1 MKILHIFSN
10 WKWTGPAEHAL
21 NLALQLQRHGHDV
34 TFACAPPPE
43 GIEESIQAVAVE
55 RGMQP
60 VTNFCLNKHLRF
72 ADNVR
77 DIAALR
83 SFIKKE
89 RFDIVHAHMPN
100 DHLVAGMA
108 ARLVFGRVPVIR
120 SCYEG
125 NGVRGGLRTRLT
137 LSLMTDGL
145 ITISDITRTQ
155 TITRR
160 YLPADRVWKIDAPVD
175 LERFNPDLV
184 RNCRSKFNLQ
194 QEAVVGGIV
203 ARVQKHRRFEVILE
217 AMQMVMQEVPF
228 FKFMVVG
235 RGTNIQ
241 EIALKPAQ
249 NMGIRTNMIFT
260 GYKKEDF
267 VETLA
272 CMNFKVFLMPGT
284 DGGCRAVRE
293 AMALKIPVIAARRG
307 MLPEII
313 QHEVDGLVIDDT
325 PENLYHAI
333 MYMIEHPDHRLMMGE
348 NAYRK
353 AQLHFNP
360 AAQAHKVEEVYR
372 QVIERRQEK
381 KKFWNLKKTNV
392 TLS

>member
-21 NLALQLQRHGHDV
+21 NLALQFRQLGHDV
-34 TFACAPPPE
+34 TFACAPPPP
-43 GIEESIQAVAVE
+43 GIEESIQSVAVE
-55 RGMQP
+55 RGMEP
-60 VTNFCLNKHLRF
+60 VTAFHLNKHLRI
-72 ADNVR
+72 ADNLG

-89 RFDIVHAHMPN
+89 RFDIVHTHMPN
-100 DHLVAGMA
+100 DHLVTGMA

-125 NGVRGGLRTRLT
+125 DGIQGGPRTRMA

-145 ITISDITRTQ
+145 ITISDITRCQ
-155 TITRR
+155 IISRR
-160 YLPADRVWKIDAPVD
+160 YLPADRVWKIDVPVD
-175 LERFNPDLV
+175 LERFNPDRV
-184 RNCRSKFNLQ
+184 HNCRPKFNLVE
-194 QEAVVGGIV
+194 EAVVGGIV

-260 GYKKEDF
+260 GYKKEEF

-313 QHEVDGLVIDDT
+313 QHEVDGLIIDDT

-333 MYMIEHPDHRLMMGE
+333 LYMIEHPDHRLMMGE

-360 AAQAHKVEEVYR
+360 VAQARKVEDIYR
-372 QVIERRQEK
+372 QVLERKKAK
-381 KKFWNLKKTNV
+381 KK
-392 TLS
+392 S

>member
-21 NLALQLQRHGHDV
+21 NLALQHRQLGHDV
-34 TFACAPPPE
+34 TFACAPPPA
-43 GIEESIQAVAVE
+43 GIEESIRAVAVD
-55 RGMQP
+55 RGMAP
-60 VTNFCLNKHLRF
+60 VTDFNLNKHLRL
-72 ADNVR
+72 ADNLR

-108 ARLVFGRVPVIR
+108 ARLAFGRVPVMR

-125 NGVRGGLRTRLT
+125 DGIPGGLRTRLT
-137 LSLMTDGL
+137 LSCMTDGL
-145 ITISDITRTQ
+145 ITISDITRSQ
-155 TITRR
+155 IISRR
-160 YLPADRVWKIDAPVD
+160 YVSADRVWKIDVPVD
-175 LERFNPDLV
+175 LERFNPDRV
-184 RNCRSKFNLQ
+184 RNCRSKFNLVE
-194 QEAVVGGIV
+194 EAVVGGIV

-249 NMGIRTNMIFT
+249 AMGIRTNMIFT
-260 GYKKEDF
+260 GYKKEEF

-284 DGGCRAVRE
+284 DGACRAVRE

-333 MYMIEHPDHRLMMGE
+333 MYMIEHPDHRMMMGE

-360 AAQAHKVEEVYR
+360 VVQAKKVEDIYR
-372 QVIERRQEK
+372 QVLERKKAK
-381 KKFWNLKKTNV
+381 KK
-392 TLS
+392 S